1 MLDGAGFTSATS
13 LAQSRFDNI
22 FLRGHIPSVAW
33 EVEYTNEFEA
43 WWIELGEPEQIRITA
58 SVELLEERGPSLPS
72 PFSSGVNGSVYDHM
86 RELRVQIGGDPYRI
100 FYAFDPRRMA
110 ILLIGG
116 NKAGD
121 DRFYE
126 VHVPLADKLYAVH
139 LQELAKEGLIK

>member
-1 MLDGAGFTSATS
+1 
-13 LAQSRFDNI
+13 
-22 FLRGHIPSVAW
+22 VAW

>member
-1 MLDGAGFTSATS
+1 M
-13 LAQSRFDNI
+13 
-22 FLRGHIPSVAW
+22 AW
-33 EVEYTNEFEA
+33 EIEHTDEFEA
-43 WWIELGEPEQIRITA
+43 WWNGLAEAEHIQITA
-58 SVELLEERGPSLPS
+58 SVELLEERGPNLPF
-72 PFSSGVNGSVYDHM
+72 PFSSGIKASVYDHM

-126 VHVPLADKLYAVH
+126 VHVPWADKLYAVH
-139 LQELAKEGLIK
+139 LDELAKEGLIK